1 MENTKTTKKISYIKL
16 FIIALFL
23 LIIMMLSYSIIR
35 MHRQIKKFHIESAKK
50 LSSDI
55 VEIICPS
62 DWTYEQVVNSF
73 RFLHPD
79 GSIIIFDIFKNHIF
93 YFMPLDRNLSRA
105 SSNIQNTLLRYGMK
119 IRITVTEVNED
130 KISGIPALLFTFKTE
145 DNKGGIALISYYM
158 DYKITYIGIWTGAEF
173 SHTALVCKN
182 CKNFISIKKPQLRL
196 YTRPIIDSANF
207 VDNYEIITKTDNFYE
222 QAKQLWQ
229 TVKDSPNDIVS
240 SVNAYQNALSTLALS
255 NSGGLI
261 YDKASILLEDAQK
274 AANARID
281 NLEKMKGLVTQ
292 YIKIGDTNMA
302 EKIIE
307 NMLDTVIFENELSY
321 KEWALKTKMTLTKS
335 ESESE

>member
-1 MENTKTTKKISYIKL
+1 
-16 FIIALFL
+16 
-23 LIIMMLSYSIIR
+23 
-35 MHRQIKKFHIESAKK
+35 
-50 LSSDI
+50 
-55 VEIICPS
+55 
-62 DWTYEQVVNSF
+62 
-73 RFLHPD
+73 
-79 GSIIIFDIFKNHIF
+79 
-93 YFMPLDRNLSRA
+93 
-105 SSNIQNTLLRYGMK
+105 
-119 IRITVTEVNED
+119 
-130 KISGIPALLFTFKTE
+130 
-145 DNKGGIALISYYM
+145 IALISYYM